1 MGNNTTCVLFRILLL
16 FYVLWGG
23 YAWFTWELETDH
35 SLELMVYA
43 VGFVITLI
51 YQFTNKVRLRPKRGV
66 GMALVVLFFLYL
78 YCGGFSGTGYIT
90 APIHFVLRFYPI
102 LVLLCD
108 KDNVAGHLSFI
119 AKAIAFILI
128 LSMVLYL
135 VMQFLPIVP
144 GLPINWEEASDSYF
158 FINYFILIR
167 NIYYV
172 DDFWRFTSIF
182 LEPSYLATVCL
193 FLLFANRFGFHLKEN
208 KILGLALVFSTS
220 LAGYIVGFIGYIL
233 MRIVNRKSY
242 AKLLIL
248 PFLFAMVYMI
258 GVEYNEGD
266 NLINRYIIER
276 LQFDEEKGIVGN
288 NRTGE
293 QIDALFE
300 KSISD
305 GSIIWGIGQ
314 ERLEKYATTHGAGY
328 KMAFLRNGI
337 ISVVL
342 LFLFYWFVGVSGQ
355 NGYKKRFMMAFIML
369 YIVMFIPNA
378 ALLSYMWLIPFILAS
393 ASDVKKFPAK

>member
-1 MGNNTTCVLFRILLL
+1 MKNNISSVLFRLLLL

-43 VGFVITLI
+43 IGFVITLI

-78 YCGGFSGTGYIT
+78 YSGGFSGTGYIT
-90 APIHFVLRFYPI
+90 APIHYVLRFYPI
-102 LVLLCD
+102 LVLACD
-108 KDNVAGHLSFI
+108 REYAEGHLSFI
-119 AKAIAFILI
+119 SKALAIILAP
-128 LSMVLYL
+128 SMALYL
-135 VMQFLPIVP
+135 VMLFLPIVP
-144 GLPINWEEASDSYF
+144 SMLVGWEDESETYIF
-158 FINYFILIR
+158 FNYFILIR
-167 NIYYV
+167 NFYWI
-172 DDFWRFTSIF
+172 DDFWRFNSIF
-182 LEPSYLATVCL
+182 LEPSYLATVCI
-193 FLLFANRFGFHLKEN
+193 FILFANRFDFHKKEN
-208 KILGLALVFSTS
+208 RIIGVALILSTS
-220 LAGYIVGFIGYIL
+220 LAGYIVGIIGYIL
-233 MRIVNRKSY
+233 MRLVNRKSF
-242 AKLLIL
+242 AKLVVL
-248 PFLFAMVYMI
+248 PFLFVTVYMI
-258 GVEYNEGD
+258 GIEYNEGD
-266 NLINRYIIER
+266 NLINKYIIER

-328 KMAFLRNGI
+328 KMAFLRSGM

-342 LFLFYWFVGVSGQ
+342 LFLFFWFVGVSGQ
-355 NGYKKRFMMAFIML
+355 NGYKKRFMMAFIVL
-369 YIVMFIPNA
+369 YAIMFIADA
-378 ALLSYMWLIPFILAS
+378 ALLSYLWLIPFILAS
-393 ASDVKKFPAK
+393 ASDVKRISTR